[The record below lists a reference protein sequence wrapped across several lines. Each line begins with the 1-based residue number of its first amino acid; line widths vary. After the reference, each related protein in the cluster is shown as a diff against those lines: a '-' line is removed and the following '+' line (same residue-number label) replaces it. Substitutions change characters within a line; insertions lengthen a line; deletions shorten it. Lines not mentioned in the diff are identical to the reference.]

1 MDDTIAGLDGVL
13 HIRDNF
19 IVFGKGKADYDKALE
34 NLLRRFQE
42 CGLTFSP
49 KKCKFCLPQIKFFS
63 FIFSKDGIKPSLSK
77 AQALKQMDRI

>member
-1 MDDTIAGLDGVL
+1 MAGLNGVL

-34 NLLRRFQE
+34 NLLHQFQE

-49 KKCKFCLPQIKFFS
+49 KKSSSPYLRS
-63 FIFSKDGIKPSLSK
+63 SPSVSSSRKRELSHH
-77 AQALKQMDRI
+77 